1 MATKKLLLVDDDQDL
16 VLSIRP
22 ILEKEGWE
30 VHTSFS
36 AEQAKTMAVNNKSD
50 LIVMD
55 IIMEGEHGYSA
66 IEELMSN
73 PQFENVPV
81 IIFSSVTHRWAETSA
96 HYNEDTCVVRYK
108 NPRLLRGRCCICLQ
122 RIKYPSLFYRC
133 YRSFQTADNRS
144 FPSILC
150 KG

>member
-22 ILEKEGWE
+22 SLEKEGWE

-36 AEQAKTMAVNNKSD
+36 AEQAKTMAVNKKPD

-81 IIFSSVTHRWAETSA
+81 IVFSSVTHRWAETSA
-96 HYNEDTCVVRYK
+96 TREDALFSDAAEFVDKSDGTDALVRVIRK
-108 NPRLLRGRCCICLQ
+108 HLG
-122 RIKYPSLFYRC
+122 
-133 YRSFQTADNRS
+133 T
-144 FPSILC
+144 
-150 KG
+150 

>member
-1 MATKKLLLVDDDQDL
+1 MATKKLLLVDDDEDL

-30 VHTSFS
+30 VHTSLS
-36 AEQAKTMAVNNKSD
+36 AEQAKTMAVNNKPD

-81 IIFSSVTHRWAETSA
+81 IVFSSVTHRWAETKA
-96 HYNEDTCVVRYK
+96 TREDA
-108 NPRLLRGRCCICLQ
+108 LLSDAAEFVDKTDGVEALVCAIR
-122 RIKYPSLFYRC
+122 KYLGS
-133 YRSFQTADNRS
+133 
-144 FPSILC
+144 
-150 KG
+150 

>member
-1 MATKKLLLVDDDQDL
+1 MTAKKLLLVDDDEDL

-36 AEQAKTMAVNNKSD
+36 AEQAKTMAVNNKPD

-81 IIFSSVTHRWAETSA
+81 IVFSNVTHRWAETTA
-96 HYNEDTCVVRYK
+96 TREDA
-108 NPRLLRGRCCICLQ
+108 LLSDAAEFVDKTDGVKALVCAIR
-122 RIKYPSLFYRC
+122 KYLGS
-133 YRSFQTADNRS
+133 
-144 FPSILC
+144 
-150 KG
+150 

>member
-16 VLSIRP
+16 ILSIRP

-36 AEQAKTMAVNNKSD
+36 AEQAKTMAVNNKPD

-66 IEELMSN
+66 IEDLMSN

-81 IIFSSVTHRWAETSA
+81 IVFSSVTHRWAETSA
-96 HYNEDTCVVRYK
+96 TREDA
-108 NPRLLRGRCCICLQ
+108 LLSDAAEFVDKSDGTDALVSVIRKHLG
-122 RIKYPSLFYRC
+122 
-133 YRSFQTADNRS
+133 T
-144 FPSILC
+144 
-150 KG
+150 